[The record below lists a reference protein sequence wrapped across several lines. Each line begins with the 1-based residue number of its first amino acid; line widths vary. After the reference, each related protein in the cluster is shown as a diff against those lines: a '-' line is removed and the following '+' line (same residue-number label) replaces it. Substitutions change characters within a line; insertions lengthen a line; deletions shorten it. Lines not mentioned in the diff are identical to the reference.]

1 MSEVGVTGREGV
13 LEKSR
18 GKCDRKERRVLSP
31 NGRGNG
37 KERKG
42 WVSKPAGLR
51 SELKNWL
58 FTCVNP
64 SPAFLCTG
72 NTCKVT
78 STCSRRECE
87 IKSPYSSPELL
98 RGYRRRIIACSSC
111 QFSREDLRR
120 VSETRVREN
129 NWIGNCVTPK
139 LPRGL
144 VNTKACNVSDIMGK
158 SKMSPRATWQTFASW
173 QTDSAFRI
181 SVKSVFNHL
190 Y

>member
-1 MSEVGVTGREGV
+1 LKRKRERMSEAEVTGREGA

-18 GKCDRKERRVLSP
+18 GKCDRKERCVLSP
-31 NGRGNG
+31 DGRGNG

-42 WVSKPAGLR
+42 WVSKPCGLR
-51 SELKNWL
+51 SELKSWL
-58 FTCVNP
+58 LTCVNS

-87 IKSPYSSPELL
+87 IKSPYSSPELRIL
-98 RGYRRRIIACSSC
+98 RRIIACSSC

-129 NWIGNCVTPK
+129 N
-139 LPRGL
+139 
-144 VNTKACNVSDIMGK
+144 
-158 SKMSPRATWQTFASW
+158 
-173 QTDSAFRI
+173 
-181 SVKSVFNHL
+181 
-190 Y
+190 